1 MGSFNTKRVIY
12 YIFIILIGLSECIKG
27 IWYKRDLQLNIL
39 LFGLQEQN
47 RTENYNLNIVHNHN
61 SI

>member
-27 IWYKRDLQLNIL
+27 I
-39 LFGLQEQN
+39 
-47 RTENYNLNIVHNHN
+47 
-61 SI
+61 